1 MRSAVEEKI
10 IRSWLYLLKVY
21 KKKVYDITEVYGQDV
36 YMFIRPNI
44 EMCGIYTPEKWIFE
58 GAKPSSIG
66 RRCGCMPRP
75 DPQVQVLVEANF
87 CMFLLNLKA
96 LLCWSRFFN
105 KYTQFLGRTSI

>member
-44 EMCGIYTPEKWIFE
+44 EMCGIYTPGKWIFE
-58 GAKPSSIG
+58 GVKPSSIG
-66 RRCGCMPRP
+66 RRCGCTRRPRP
-75 DPQVQVLVEANF
+75 PSSSPCRGE
-87 CMFLLNLKA
+87 FLHV
-96 LLCWSRFFN
+96 S
-105 KYTQFLGRTSI
+105 S

>member
-1 MRSAVEEKI
+1 MMYTCLLDQILKCVVYILLENG
-10 IRSWLYLLKVY
+10 YLKELSLAQLVDG
-21 KKKVYDITEVYGQDV
+21 VDV
-36 YMFIRPNI
+36 RVD
-44 EMCGIYTPEKWIFE
+44 
-58 GAKPSSIG
+58 
-66 RRCGCMPRP
+66 P